1 MYITSFSYDLNCSSL
16 FKNRMSFNSE
26 GNSEGNDSLI
36 TGMGRNTL
44 KTVRNFYKQDNDW
57 RQWQSSYFPLLEKK
71 KKKVH
76 IFIVKSDRNLT
87 STVKKTNPMK
97 FLSSN
102 YMWEFA
108 TSLNYPG
115 CQKNKKREK

>member
-57 RQWQSSYFPLLEKK
+57 RQ
-71 KKKVH
+71 
-76 IFIVKSDRNLT
+76 
-87 STVKKTNPMK
+87 
-97 FLSSN
+97 
-102 YMWEFA
+102 
-108 TSLNYPG
+108 
-115 CQKNKKREK
+115 